1 MQNRVIKILFGACV
15 SIYMILVC
23 FNNITDYETNHQF
36 VCMVAGMDDVFSKA
50 HTGWRAI
57 HDNVLVHIMYNFI
70 IGLEMIVAVL
80 VIAGTLR
87 MVRSFKASASGFTQ
101 SKRGLLIGV
110 ALGVVLW
117 FGLFIAI
124 GGEWFLMWQSKT
136 WNGQQTAFFLT
147 ICFMLFLIYL
157 NGHDD

>member
-1 MQNRVIKILFGACV
+1 MQNRHIKILLGVCI
-15 SIYMILVC
+15 SIYMLLVC

-50 HTGWRAI
+50 NTGWRALHGGI
-57 HDNVLVHIMYNFI
+57 LCHAIYLFI
-70 IGLEMIVAVL
+70 IAWEILVAAFVCVGTISMIRKAKAHPAIFNMSKKGMTMGL
-80 VIAGTLR
+80 
-87 MVRSFKASASGFTQ
+87 
-101 SKRGLLIGV
+101 
-110 ALGVVLW
+110 ALGVMLW

-147 ICFMLFLIYL
+147 ICFMLFLVYF
-157 NGHDD
+157 DTVDE